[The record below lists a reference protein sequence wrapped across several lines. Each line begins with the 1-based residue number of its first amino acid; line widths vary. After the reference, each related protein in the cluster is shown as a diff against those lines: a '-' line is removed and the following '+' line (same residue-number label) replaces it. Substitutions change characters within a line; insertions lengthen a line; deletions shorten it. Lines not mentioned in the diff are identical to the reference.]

1 MPEVITRESLAAAWK
16 ERFQEEEGYVRSLTR
31 ARDDVRWFFDAIADA
46 LRDGDEVRIHGFGNF
61 TIQHRAARM
70 GRNPRTG
77 ETVPVAARNVI
88 RFAPSATLSAS
99 LKGSGRRAKR

>member
-1 MPEVITRESLAAAWK
+1 MPEVITRESLAQAWK
-16 ERFQEEEGYVRSLTR
+16 ERFEAEEGYVRAMTR
-31 ARDDVRWFFDAIADA
+31 ARDDVSWFFDAITDA
-46 LRDGDEVRIHGFGNF
+46 LRRGDEVRIHGFGNF

-77 ETVPVAARNVI
+77 EAVPVPARKAV
-88 RFAPSATLSAS
+88 RFAASASLSAS